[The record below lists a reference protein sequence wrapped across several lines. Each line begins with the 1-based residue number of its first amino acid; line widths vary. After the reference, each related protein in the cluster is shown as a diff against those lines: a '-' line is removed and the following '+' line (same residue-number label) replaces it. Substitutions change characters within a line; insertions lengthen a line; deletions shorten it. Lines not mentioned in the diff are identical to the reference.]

1 MPLRTSPIPPRSSA
15 SLYDQATPSL
25 VRDDARWPHH
35 DSSSSPGVGLATPT
49 DAAKYHVTSRGRAP
63 KEGQRRS
70 VRVRTASGGRK
81 SSSPQ
86 VLLPD
91 PPSSTTDYPAP
102 ADPPTRP
109 RPSRTAS
116 NSSNPY
122 STSASTAAQRARV
135 GPPARSGAALNAATQ
150 ASHAQ
155 TLALAQAHGITAD
168 QFEEAKQQVMRFLRN
183 DAAAAAAAAAEIPS
197 SPSAQE
203 KGKGKQIL
211 GRTPSSISNGAGG
224 YSSGAAS
231 MANVGSAS
239 AHLGSFL
246 EQEPSSRSLR
256 TRASVESIS
265 HRNDEQSRKEQQLRR
280 WAQEESSSSEE
291 EGTTSAPP
299 FSFSASSRH
308 PSIPPSSATTA
319 LLPSPSFGSDPQ
331 SSGLAPSP
339 GTLKAS
345 LAKRGMMERFMSDRA
360 SPQKQQTD
368 DEEPIASTSSLARA
382 PPQIR
387 TVFSPGPSPR
397 QASKRELTASPPRRS
412 AGSSP
417 NPIMTSPAPSR
428 GTGPGV
434 LFSPDV
440 AKLLRSEL
448 DEIEANEQSSR
459 RKALSNKLT
468 AEIDIVRFLA
478 SSVSTVKADPR
489 ALAVR
494 REPFESV
501 RRRGESLHLEQC
513 QTHSRR
519 V

>member
-1 MPLRTSPIPPRSSA
+1 MPLRTSPIPHSSG
-15 SLYDQATPSL
+15 SYYNQATPSL
-25 VRDDARWPHH
+25 IRDDGRWPHQ
-35 DSSSSPGVGLATPT
+35 DSSSSPGTTLATPT
-49 DAAKYHVTSRGRAP
+49 DAAKYNLNGRGRAP
-63 KEGQRRS
+63 KEGHRRS
-70 VRVRTASGGRK
+70 VRVRTASGGRT

-91 PPSSTTDYPAP
+91 PPSSTTDYPTLV
-102 ADPPTRP
+102 DPPTRP

-116 NSSNPY
+116 STSNTN
-122 STSASTAAQRARV
+122 STSASSAAQRARV
-135 GPPARSGAALNAATQ
+135 PPSARGGVATQ
-150 ASHAQ
+150 SSHAQ

-168 QFEEAKQQVMRFLRN
+168 QFEEAKQQVMRFLRT
-183 DAAAAAAAAAEIPS
+183 DAAAAAAEIPS

-211 GRTPSSISNGAGG
+211 GRSVSSGSGG

-231 MANVGSAS
+231 MSNVGSAS
-239 AHLGSFL
+239 AHLGSLL
-246 EQEPSSRSLR
+246 EQELSSRSLR
-256 TRASVESIS
+256 ARASAESLS

-291 EGTTSAPP
+291 EGSTAAPP

-308 PSIPPSSATTA
+308 PSIPPSSAATT

-360 SPQKQQTD
+360 SPQKQDD
-368 DEEPIASTSSLARA
+368 DEEPIASTSTLAQA

-397 QASKRELTASPPRRS
+397 QASKREHTASPPRRSAGSSPPRRS

-428 GTGPGV
+428 GSGPGV
-434 LFSPDV
+434 LFSP
-440 AKLLRSEL
+440 
-448 DEIEANEQSSR
+448 
-459 RKALSNKLT
+459 T
-468 AEIDIVRFLA
+468 
-478 SSVSTVKADPR
+478 
-489 ALAVR
+489 
-494 REPFESV
+494 
-501 RRRGESLHLEQC
+501 
-513 QTHSRR
+513 
-519 V
+519 